1 MALKYVEQ
9 VVPGV
14 HRISLGI
21 VNAFLLDSPDG
32 LTLIDTGIP
41 GSAEKILNTVRE
53 LGKQPDDVRH
63 LLVTHL
69 HADHTGSLAILKAAT
84 GAPAYMHPADAALV
98 REGRAGRPV
107 RPAPGLMPRVMF
119 TMMSLRRAPV
129 TTEPAS
135 IEHEIND
142 GQTLPIAGGI
152 QVIHAPGHS
161 AGQVVFLWPQQG
173 GVLFVAD
180 AAGNMGNH
188 LGPSIVYEDLALGMK
203 TLTRLAHLSFEVACF
218 GHGASII
225 GKACQQFRQQWGVPE
240 AHQ

>member
-1 MALKYVEQ
+1 MALQHAQQ

-14 HRISLGI
+14 YRISLGI
-21 VNAFLLDSPDG
+21 VNAFLLDSMDS

-41 GSAEKILNTVRE
+41 GSADKILAAVRE
-53 LGKQPDDVRH
+53 LGKQPDAIRH

-69 HADHTGSLAILKAAT
+69 HADHTGSLAVLKAAT

-98 REGRAGRPV
+98 REGQASRPM

-119 TMMSLRRAPV
+119 TMMRLRGAPV
-129 TTEPAS
+129 ATEAAA

-142 GQTLPIAGGI
+142 GQTLPIAGGL

-180 AAGNMGNH
+180 AAGNIGNR
-188 LGPSIVYEDLALGMK
+188 LGPSIVYEDLALGME

-218 GHGASII
+218 GHGAPIKT
-225 GKACQQFRQQWGVPE
+225 GADHLFRQKWGHSD
-240 AHQ
+240 AQR

>member
-1 MALKYVEQ
+1 MALKHAEQ

-14 HRISLGI
+14 YRISLGI
-21 VNAFLLDSPDG
+21 VNAFLLDSTDG
-32 LTLIDTGIP
+32 LILIDTGIP
-41 GSAEKILNTVRE
+41 GSADKILAAIRE
-53 LGKQPDDVRH
+53 LGKQPDAIHH

-69 HADHTGSLAILKAAT
+69 HADHTGSLAVLKAAT

-98 REGRAGRPV
+98 REGKASRPV
-107 RPAPGLMPRVMF
+107 RPAPGLMSRVMF
-119 TMMSLRRAPV
+119 TMMRLRGAPAV
-129 TTEPAS
+129 TEAAA

-180 AAGNMGNH
+180 AAGNISNY
-188 LGPSIVYEDLALGMK
+188 LGPSIVYENLALGMK
-203 TLTRLAHLSFEVACF
+203 TLTRLAHLSFGVACF
-218 GHGASII
+218 GHGTPIKAGASHL
-225 GKACQQFRQQWGVPE
+225 FRQKWGNS
-240 AHQ
+240 